1 MKSYRKKLHK
11 SYAINRRNR
20 KRFFL
25 KKIKK
30 AASCRQRIFFA
41 QENAN

>member
-1 MKSYRKKLHK
+1 MRSSKRLLNKN
-11 SYAINRRNR
+11 YAINRRNR

-30 AASCRQRIFFA
+30 ATSLRQRIFFT
-41 QENAN
+41 QENAD